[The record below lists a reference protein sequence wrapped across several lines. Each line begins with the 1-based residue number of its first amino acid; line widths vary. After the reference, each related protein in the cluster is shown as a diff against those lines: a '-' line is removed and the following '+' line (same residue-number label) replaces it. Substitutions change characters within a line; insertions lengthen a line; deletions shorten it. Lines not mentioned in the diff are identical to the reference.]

1 MNKNVIII
9 TTKNDEVI
17 AGKYVDENK
26 KYIVVYS
33 YNSYI
38 SIAKEDIETIYNT
51 SDYKNKFEKI
61 YKKYYES
68 SNNL

>member
-1 MNKNVIII
+1 MNKNIIII

-17 AGKYVDENK
+17 SGKYIDENK

-61 YKKYYES
+61 YKKYYEE
-68 SNNL
+68 

>member
-17 AGKYVDENK
+17 AGKYVNENK

-51 SDYKNKFEKI
+51 SDYKNNFEKI
-61 YKKYYES
+61 YKKYYEE
-68 SNNL
+68 

>member
-17 AGKYVDENK
+17 SGKYVDENK
-26 KYIVVYS
+26 THIVVYS

-51 SDYKNKFEKI
+51 NDYKNKFEKI
-61 YKKYYES
+61 YKNYYEE
-68 SNNL
+68 

>member
-17 AGKYVDENK
+17 AGRYIDKNK
-26 KYIVVYS
+26 THIVLYS

-38 SIAKEDIETIYNT
+38 SITKEDIETIYNT

-61 YKKYYES
+61 YKNYYES

>member
-1 MNKNVIII
+1 MNKDVIIV
-9 TTKNDEVI
+9 TTKNNEII
-17 AGKYVDENK
+17 AGRYVSENK
-26 KYIVVYS
+26 THMIEYS

-61 YKKYYES
+61 YKNIMKS
-68 SNNL
+68 SNIL

>member
-17 AGKYVDENK
+17 AGRYVNENEKYM
-26 KYIVVYS
+26 VVYS

-61 YKKYYES
+61 YKNYYEE
-68 SNNL
+68 

>member
-1 MNKNVIII
+1 MNKNIIII

-17 AGKYVDENK
+17 AGRYIDENE

-61 YKKYYES
+61 YKKYYEK
-68 SNNL
+68 

>member
-17 AGKYVDENK
+17 AGKYIDENK
-26 KYIVVYS
+26 THIVLYS

-38 SIAKEDIETIYNT
+38 SIAKEDVETIYNT

-61 YKKYYES
+61 YKKYYEE
-68 SNNL
+68 

>member
-26 KYIVVYS
+26 THIVVYS

-61 YKKYYES
+61 YKNYYKE
-68 SNNL
+68 

>member
-17 AGKYVDENK
+17 AGKYVNENE
-26 KYIVVYS
+26 KYIVIYS

-61 YKKYYES
+61 YKKYYEE
-68 SNNL
+68 

>member
-17 AGKYVDENK
+17 AGKYVNENE

-61 YKKYYES
+61 YKNYYES

>member
-17 AGKYVDENK
+17 AGKYVNENE
-26 KYIVVYS
+26 KYMVVYS

-38 SIAKEDIETIYNT
+38 SVAKEDIETIYNT

-61 YKKYYES
+61 YKKYYEE
-68 SNNL
+68 

>member
-1 MNKNVIII
+1 MNKNIIII

-26 KYIVVYS
+26 THIVLYS

-38 SIAKEDIETIYNT
+38 SIAKEDVETIYNT
-51 SDYKNKFEKI
+51 NDYKNKYEKI
-61 YKKYYES
+61 YKKYY
-68 SNNL
+68 

>member
-17 AGKYVDENK
+17 AGKYVDGNK
-26 KYIVVYS
+26 THIVVYS

-38 SIAKEDIETIYNT
+38 SIAKEDLETIYNT

-61 YKKYYES
+61 YKKYYEE
-68 SNNL
+68 

>member
-61 YKKYYES
+61 YKKYYKK
-68 SNNL
+68 

>member
-17 AGKYVDENK
+17 AGKYVNENE

-38 SIAKEDIETIYNT
+38 SIAKENIETIYNT

-61 YKKYYES
+61 YKKYYEE
-68 SNNL
+68 

>member
-1 MNKNVIII
+1 MNKNIIII

-17 AGKYVDENK
+17 SGNYVNENK
-26 KYIVVYS
+26 THIVLYS

-61 YKKYYES
+61 YKKYYEE
-68 SNNL
+68 

>member
-17 AGKYVDENK
+17 AGKYIDENE
-26 KYIVVYS
+26 KYMVIYS

-61 YKKYYES
+61 YKKYYEE
-68 SNNL
+68 

>member
-17 AGKYVDENK
+17 SGRYVNENK
-26 KYIVVYS
+26 THIVVYS

-38 SIAKEDIETIYNT
+38 SIAKEDVETIYNT
-51 SDYKNKFEKI
+51 DDYKNKFEKI
-61 YKKYYES
+61 YKKYYEE
-68 SNNL
+68 

>member
-17 AGKYVDENK
+17 SGRYVDENK
-26 KYIVVYS
+26 THIVVYS

-61 YKKYYES
+61 YKKYYEE
-68 SNNL
+68 

>member
-1 MNKNVIII
+1 MNKNIIII
-9 TTKNDEVI
+9 TTKNDEII
-17 AGKYVDENK
+17 AGKYVDENE
-26 KYIVVYS
+26 KYMVVYS

-61 YKKYYES
+61 YKKYYEK
-68 SNNL
+68 

>member
-17 AGKYVDENK
+17 SGKYVDENE
-26 KYIVVYS
+26 KYIVLYS

-38 SIAKEDIETIYNT
+38 SIAKEDIETIQFYLN
-51 SDYKNKFEKI
+51 I
-61 YKKYYES
+61 PES
-68 SNNL
+68 NYVGK

>member
-1 MNKNVIII
+1 MNKNIIII

-17 AGKYVDENK
+17 SGRYVDENK
-26 KYIVVYS
+26 KYVVVYS

-61 YKKYYES
+61 YKKYYEE
-68 SNNL
+68 

>member
-17 AGKYVDENK
+17 AGRYVNEDKE
-26 KYIVVYS
+26 YIVVYS

-61 YKKYYES
+61 YKKYYEE
-68 SNNL
+68 

>member
-26 KYIVVYS
+26 THIVLYS

-38 SIAKEDIETIYNT
+38 SIAKEEVETIYNT
-51 SDYKNKFEKI
+51 NDYKNKFEKI
-61 YKKYYES
+61 YKKYYEE
-68 SNNL
+68 

>member
-17 AGKYVDENK
+17 AGRYVNENEKYM
-26 KYIVVYS
+26 VVYS

-38 SIAKEDIETIYNT
+38 SIAKEDIEIIYNT
-51 SDYKNKFEKI
+51 SDYKNTFEKI
-61 YKKYYES
+61 YKKYYEE
-68 SNNL
+68 

>member
-17 AGKYVDENK
+17 AGKYVNENK

-51 SDYKNKFEKI
+51 SDYKNKFEKM
-61 YKKYYES
+61 YKNYY
-68 SNNL
+68 

>member
-17 AGKYVDENK
+17 SGKYVDENK
-26 KYIVVYS
+26 THIVVYS

-61 YKKYYES
+61 YKNYYEE
-68 SNNL
+68 

>member
-17 AGKYVDENK
+17 AGRYIDENK
-26 KYIVVYS
+26 THIVVYS

-61 YKKYYES
+61 YKNYYEK
-68 SNNL
+68 

>member
-17 AGKYVDENK
+17 AGKYVDENE
-26 KYIVVYS
+26 KYMVIYS

-38 SIAKEDIETIYNT
+38 SIVKEDIETIYNT

-61 YKKYYES
+61 YKKYYEE
-68 SNNL
+68 

>member
-26 KYIVVYS
+26 THIVLYS

-38 SIAKEDIETIYNT
+38 SVAKEDIETIYNT
-51 SDYKNKFEKI
+51 NDYKNKFEKM
-61 YKKYYES
+61 YKKYYEE
-68 SNNL
+68 

>member
-9 TTKNDEVI
+9 TTKNDEMI

-26 KYIVVYS
+26 THIVLYS

-38 SIAKEDIETIYNT
+38 SIAKEDVETIYNT

-61 YKKYYES
+61 YKKYYEE
-68 SNNL
+68 

>member
-17 AGKYVDENK
+17 AGKYVDENE
-26 KYIVVYS
+26 KYMVIYS

-38 SIAKEDIETIYNT
+38 SIAKEDVETIYNT
-51 SDYKNKFEKI
+51 NDYKNKFEKI
-61 YKKYYES
+61 YKKYYEE
-68 SNNL
+68 

>member
-17 AGKYVDENK
+17 AGRYIDENE

-61 YKKYYES
+61 YKNYYES

>member
-17 AGKYVDENK
+17 SGKYEDENK
-26 KYIVVYS
+26 THIVLYS

-38 SIAKEDIETIYNT
+38 SVAKEDIETIYNT

-61 YKKYYES
+61 YKKYYEE
-68 SNNL
+68 

>member
-1 MNKNVIII
+1 MNKNIIII

-17 AGKYVDENK
+17 AGKYVNENK

-38 SIAKEDIETIYNT
+38 SIAKEDVETIYNT
-51 SDYKNKFEKI
+51 NDYKNKFEKI
-61 YKKYYES
+61 YKKYYEE
-68 SNNL
+68 

>member
-17 AGKYVDENK
+17 AGKYVNENQ

-61 YKKYYES
+61 YQKYYEE
-68 SNNL
+68 

>member
-17 AGKYVDENK
+17 SGKYVDENK
-26 KYIVVYS
+26 THIVVYS

-61 YKKYYES
+61 YKKYYEE
-68 SNNL
+68 

>member
-1 MNKNVIII
+1 MNKNIIII

-17 AGKYVDENK
+17 AGKYIDENK
-26 KYIVVYS
+26 THIVVYS

-61 YKKYYES
+61 YKKYYEE
-68 SNNL
+68 